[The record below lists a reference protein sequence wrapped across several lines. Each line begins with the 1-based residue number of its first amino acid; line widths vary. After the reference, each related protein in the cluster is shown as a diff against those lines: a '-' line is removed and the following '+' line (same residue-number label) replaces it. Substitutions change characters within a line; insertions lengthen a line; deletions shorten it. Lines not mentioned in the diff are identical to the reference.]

1 MKTTCATIV
10 LSLGLL
16 LTGLTLQAQK
26 YAYVN
31 SDKILAEMPVVQQAQ
46 DKLEAYHD
54 LLKKQLEEQQ
64 GKLQTKYNEVL
75 EKSQRGELSPQQQL
89 KAEEELQRDQE
100 NLSMNEQE
108 MTVKLQDKR
117 QELFQPI
124 YDMVEKAINE
134 VAKEK
139 GYAMVFK
146 AEAILFAEE
155 VTNATPAVKAKLQD

>member
-139 GYAMVFK
+139 GDAMVFK

>member
-54 LLKKQLEEQQ
+54 LLKKQLEEFVIVDT
-64 GKLQTKYNEVL
+64 L
-75 EKSQRGELSPQQQL
+75 
-89 KAEEELQRDQE
+89 
-100 NLSMNEQE
+100 
-108 MTVKLQDKR
+108 
-117 QELFQPI
+117 
-124 YDMVEKAINE
+124 
-134 VAKEK
+134 
-139 GYAMVFK
+139 
-146 AEAILFAEE
+146 
-155 VTNATPAVKAKLQD
+155 